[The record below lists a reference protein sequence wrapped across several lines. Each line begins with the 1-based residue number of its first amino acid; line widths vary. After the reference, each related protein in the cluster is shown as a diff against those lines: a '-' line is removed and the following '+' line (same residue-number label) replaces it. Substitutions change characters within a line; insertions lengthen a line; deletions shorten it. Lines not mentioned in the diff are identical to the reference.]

1 MSMRPNSRPQF
12 IGNIVGSVMNAY
24 NNITWEAERLE
35 YEEGQSPYGSTL
47 LACLGIPSQPKKG
60 RSCILLATEM

>member
-1 MSMRPNSRPQF
+1 MSIRPNSRPQF

-47 LACLGIPSQPKKG
+47 LACLGIPSEPRKG
-60 RSCILLATEM
+60 KSHTIISSKV